1 VRWKRWWQPIYCN
14 LQYISS
20 TQQYIYLTSI

>member
-1 VRWKRWWQPIYCN
+1 MGKF

-20 TQQYIYLTSI
+20 TQCP